1 MSLAAWHRISN
12 CVHLRIYSDIWKPA
26 TRNELLID
34 IVRYCVLTTL
44 KAFPSECAQEVNV
57 YYLSLIHCS
66 FIKCNRI
73 GVSPYGRVSE
83 MQITY
88 HKENPVRSS
97 ETVARLR
104 GAAGPGGFLG
114 RRKPRTGLRS
124 GDRGDPR
131 PLAVPLS
138 PLPLRLRSLR
148 PRQAPPHLP
157 LVTQPLTPFPRT
169 EPSFVSHPTLLR
181 APPSAGP
188 GLLSSPALRV
198 PPLTPQ
204 TAPPLPAQVAPPS
217 LSEAPPPHF
226 LIPQ

>member
-104 GAAGPGGFLG
+104 GAGRLSWEEEAQDWTEIRRPRRSSPPGG
-114 RRKPRTGLRS
+114 
-124 GDRGDPR
+124 
-131 PLAVPLS
+131 
-138 PLPLRLRSLR
+138 
-148 PRQAPPHLP
+148 
-157 LVTQPLTPFPRT
+157 TP
-169 EPSFVSHPTLLR
+169 
-181 APPSAGP
+181 
-188 GLLSSPALRV
+188 LSSP
-198 PPLTPQ
+198 P
-204 TAPPLPAQVAPPS
+204 APPESPS
-217 LSEAPPPHF
+217 
-226 LIPQ
+226 